1 MELIRNKEII
11 FLKDE
16 NNNVIEKYSLTE
28 EINFSKLVEYLLSLN
43 LSKKIEIT
51 NNLETLSE
59 DEENL
64 MSLINKII
72 IAYNERVDKLK
83 EFNQLY
89 KK

>member
-1 MELIRNKEII
+1 MELIRNEEII
-11 FLKDE
+11 SLKDE
-16 NNNVIEKYSLTE
+16 NNVIEKYSLTE

-64 MSLINKII
+64 ISLINKII

-83 EFNQLY
+83 DFNQLY